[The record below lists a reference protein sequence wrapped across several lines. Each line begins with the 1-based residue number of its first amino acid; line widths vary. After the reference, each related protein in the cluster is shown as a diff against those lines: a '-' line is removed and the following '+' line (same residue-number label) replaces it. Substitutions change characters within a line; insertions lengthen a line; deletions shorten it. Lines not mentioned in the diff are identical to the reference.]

1 MSNDPRLLCEE
12 VCMLYGLSETAIP
25 ATTRPLGKIFIKEIV
40 LSEYPKL
47 IAEEAKV
54 SQEVAIGVAYEVN
67 NRIFLKFPEYFS
79 DAGRLGKEWETRK
92 STPVISLEEAKKKVL
107 ELEPWLL
114 EKDEDVENEK
124 TAQALVEASHEKL
137 PLLSAIG
144 KYPRLGEQ
152 QISTER
158 LTLRNQPEPVRPSL
172 SNWIRVYRDELG
184 VGHHDPMVR
193 GKFLFDSENGKR
205 LSSEERER
213 LNLILRSIEEN
224 TALDIDAEKSEI
236 AFPSFAQASATR
248 PAAPKPVAS
257 PSVPPAPV
265 TPTKFAFSRPPVV
278 VTGSTAFRGGMA
290 PSRPRVTMLAPPP
303 APTRKPVSFTPA
315 PPDDLP
321 VSSGTFSFS
330 SSHSLPIE
338 SEEGKRSVKKQ
349 KAESIASI
357 RRVLSTDIDPASVPP
372 GVPPPVPVPLF
383 GDANAVPVPP
393 APDMNP
399 FHIHP
404 VSVREKPTADDDAG
418 RVVDLRGK

>member
-1 MSNDPRLLCEE
+1 
-12 VCMLYGLSETAIP
+12 MLYGLPEEEIHAVTW
-25 ATTRPLGKIFIKEIV
+25 PLGDVFV
-40 LSEYPKL
+40 RDVSLSDYPKL
-47 IAEEAKV
+47 IAGEAKV
-54 SQEVAIGVAYEVN
+54 SQEVAYGVAFEVN
-67 NRIFLKFPEYFS
+67 NRIFMRFPEYFT
-79 DAGRLGKEWETRK
+79 DAAKLGEEWKTKK
-92 STPVISLEEAKKKVL
+92 SEPVISLEEAKKKVF

-114 EKDEDVENEK
+114 EKDEDEEDEQTEPV
-124 TAQALVEASHEKL
+124 LIEASREKL

-172 SNWIRVYRDELG
+172 ANWIRVYRDELG

-224 TALDIDAEKSEI
+224 TSLDIDAEKLEI
-236 AFPSFAQASATR
+236 VFPSFAQTPPAR
-248 PAAPKPVAS
+248 PVAPKPITPITSASTPPISHDSVAPQNIVS
-257 PSVPPAPV
+257 
-265 TPTKFAFSRPPVV
+265 SRPVSFG
-278 VTGSTAFRGGMA
+278 TTAFRSSSA
-290 PSRPRVTMLAPPP
+290 PAPTPAKAPTPPP
-303 APTRKPVSFTPA
+303 APMRKPVSFTPA
-315 PPDDLP
+315 PPADLP

-338 SEEGKRSVKKQ
+338 SEEGKQSGQ
-349 KAESIASI
+349 KPKVESIAYI
-357 RRVLSTDIDPASVPP
+357 RRALSTDADPASLPP
-372 GVPPPVPVPLF
+372 GTTPPVPVPLF

-393 APDMNP
+393 VPDMNP

-404 VSVREKPTADDDAG
+404 VSVRDRSASDEDAG
-418 RVVDLRGK
+418 RVVDLRGTVGSSK